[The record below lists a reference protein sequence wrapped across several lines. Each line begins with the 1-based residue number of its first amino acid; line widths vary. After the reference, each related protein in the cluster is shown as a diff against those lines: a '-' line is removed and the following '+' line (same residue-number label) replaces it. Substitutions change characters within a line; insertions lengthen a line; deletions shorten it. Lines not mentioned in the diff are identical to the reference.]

1 MPFVAVRD
9 LQIYY
14 EIRGSGP
21 RLLAINGTGGDL
33 RRPPNVFQLPFAQ
46 RFETLSYDQR
56 GLGRTSRPD
65 VPYSMADYADDAA
78 ALLDALGW
86 ERCLVYG
93 FSFGGMVAQEFALR
107 YPHRVE
113 RLVLAGT
120 TSGGAGGES
129 YPLHQLSHL
138 RGEDYVKRLLELS
151 DTRLDA
157 QWQAANPERF
167 RKMVERKLGDDAIGA
182 DEPNREVG
190 TRRQLE
196 ARVAHD
202 TYERLASLSMP
213 VLVCGGCYDGLAPPE
228 AVQAMQ
234 RRIPNSRL
242 EMFDGGHV
250 FALQDPRAA
259 PCIEAF
265 LSGSDAADHV

>member
-9 LQIYY
+9 LQMYY

-33 RRPPNVFQLPFAQ
+33 RRPPNVFQLPFAP

-65 VPYSMADYADDAA
+65 VPYSMADYAEDAA

-107 YPHRVE
+107 HPQRVE

-120 TSGGAGGES
+120 TSGGAGGDS
-129 YPLHQLSHL
+129 YPMHELSHL
-138 RGEDYVKRLLELS
+138 SEESYVRCLLELS
-151 DTRLDA
+151 DSRLNP

-167 RKMVERKLGDDAIGA
+167 RKMIERKLSDDRIGA
-182 DEPNREVG
+182 DEPNREIG
-190 TRRQLE
+190 NRRQLE
-196 ARVAHD
+196 ARTGHD
-202 TYERLASLSMP
+202 TYERLASLPMP
-213 VLVCGGCYDGLAPPE
+213 VLVCGGRYDGLAAPE

-250 FALQDPRAA
+250 FMLQDPRAA

-265 LSGSDAADHV
+265 LVGRDSANAT